1 MSKQWIKRFFA
12 RRALFAVLALAAAA
26 TFAASEAAWAHFQMA
41 YTPSVSAKPGE
52 TLNLKLV
59 FTHPFD
65 AGHTMDMGIPKAF
78 FVEHKGKR
86 TDLSDSLKKIIWKSQ
101 SNSGTA
107 YEADYKVRT
116 MGDYV
121 FCLEPEPYFEKNED
135 SYIQQFT
142 KSYVNVAG
150 MATDWD
156 REIGMPAEII
166 PLDKPYGVWA
176 GSTFRGVVMGGG
188 KPVPHAEIEVEFLNH
203 EPVMEKNA
211 FAEQAAME
219 APVSFM
225 EVLTIKANEKGEFVF
240 GIPREG
246 WWGFAALGVG
256 PETEYKGKGLS
267 QDGVIWVYAHGMK

>member
-1 MSKQWIKRFFA
+1 MNRQWIKRFFA
-12 RRALFAVLALAAAA
+12 QRALFTVLALAAVAIL
-26 TFAASEAAWAHFQMA
+26 AASEAAWAHFQMA
-41 YTPSVSAKPGE
+41 YTPSVSANPGE

-59 FTHPFD
+59 FTHPFH
-65 AGHTMDMGIPKAF
+65 AGHTMDMETPKAF

-86 TDLSDSLKKIIWKSQ
+86 TDLTDSLKKISWKSLT
-101 SNSGTA
+101 NSGIA
-107 YEADYKVRT
+107 YEANYKVRT

-121 FCLEPEPYFEKNED
+121 FCLEPEPYFEKSED

-156 REIGMPAEII
+156 REIGMPAEIV

-176 GSTFRGVVMGGG
+176 GSTFRGVVMGDG
-188 KPVPHAEIEVEFLNH
+188 KPVPHAEIEVEFMNH
-203 EPVMEKNA
+203 EPLMEDNA
-211 FAEQAAME
+211 FAEKAAFE
-219 APVSFM
+219 APYPFM
-225 EVLTIKANEKGEFVF
+225 ETLTIKANDKGEFVF

-256 PETEYKGKGLS
+256 PETEYKGKELS